1 MNILVTGAS
10 GLIGAA
16 IAEHLTRDGHS
27 VLALKRGKNET
38 LPRWDPES
46 EKIELDGIPPLDA
59 VIHLAGEN
67 VAGRWTAKKKRRIR
81 DSRVQ
86 GTRLLCETVS
96 RLPRRPQV
104 LLSASAVG
112 FYGDRGNETLD
123 ERSTSGGGFLAEVC
137 REWEA
142 ATLPAAQ
149 RGIRVV
155 NLRFGIV
162 LTPAGGALKAMLVP
176 LRLGLGGRIGSGR
189 QYWSWIALSDV
200 VRAAR
205 HGLLS
210 ESLRGPVNVVAS
222 QSITNREFIRTL
234 GRVLR
239 RPTCF
244 PMPAFVA
251 RTLFG
256 QAADELLLASAQ
268 VAPKRLR
275 ESGFHFEHPDLEP
288 ALRCLLNP

>member
-222 QSITNREFIRTL
+222 SQ
-234 GRVLR
+234 
-239 RPTCF
+239 
-244 PMPAFVA
+244 
-251 RTLFG
+251 
-256 QAADELLLASAQ
+256 
-268 VAPKRLR
+268 
-275 ESGFHFEHPDLEP
+275 
-288 ALRCLLNP
+288 